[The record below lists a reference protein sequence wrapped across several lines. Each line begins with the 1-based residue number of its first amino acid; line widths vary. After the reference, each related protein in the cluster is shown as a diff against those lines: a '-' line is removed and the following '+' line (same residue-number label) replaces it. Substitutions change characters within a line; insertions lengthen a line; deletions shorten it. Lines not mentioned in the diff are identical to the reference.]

1 MDRNVTEAVL
11 TWAEMHPALEGLHVF
26 YEYLPNNESAA
37 MIGTL
42 SGNPVVKYYIDGSY
56 LGAYRFQVILR
67 QITDDTM
74 AKLDAMER
82 LRQVVDAIEIGYIP
96 VLPESYQTYDL
107 EVDTLPSKVATEPD
121 NKTEDYQVTF
131 TLSYK
136 KGAK

>member
-11 TWAEMHPALEGLHVF
+11 TWAEMHPALEGLKVY
-26 YEYLPNNESAA
+26 YEYLPSNENAA
-37 MIGTL
+37 MLGTL
-42 SGNPVVKYYIDGSY
+42 SGDPIIKSYIDGSS
-56 LGAYRFQVILR
+56 LCAYRFQVIVR

-82 LRQVVDAIEIGYIP
+82 LRQVIDAVDMGYIP
-96 VLPESYQTYDL
+96 VLPEGYYTYDL
-107 EVDTLPSKVATEPD
+107 EADTLPSKIATKQD

-136 KGAK
+136 KGAN

>member
-11 TWAEMHPALEGLHVF
+11 TWTEMHPALEGLKVF
-26 YEYLPNNESAA
+26 YEFLPDNESAA
-37 MIGTL
+37 MLGTL
-42 SGNPVVKYYIDGSY
+42 SGNPIIKTYIDGSS
-56 LGAYRFQVILR
+56 LGAYRFQIVLR

-82 LRQVVDAIEIGYIP
+82 LRQVIDAVDMGYIP
-96 VLPESYQTYDL
+96 VLPEGYNTFDL
-107 EVDTLPSKVATEPD
+107 EVDTLPSKMATSKD

-136 KGAK
+136 RGA